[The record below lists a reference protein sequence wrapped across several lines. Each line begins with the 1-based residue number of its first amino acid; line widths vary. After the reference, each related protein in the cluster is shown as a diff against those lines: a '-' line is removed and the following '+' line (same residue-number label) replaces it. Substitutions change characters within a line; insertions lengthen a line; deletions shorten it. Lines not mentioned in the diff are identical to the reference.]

1 MTSPW
6 HHSFRYNWYTYVLSL
21 KVLWTLQ
28 LCFLLDKYLGVEEE
42 EEEEEEGEEE
52 EENVFKNQTSAIG
65 SRAVARTPNEIRVI
79 YMAHDETNLYMQHR
93 SHPRCQ
99 SLSRFD

>member
-6 HHSFRYNWYTYVLSL
+6 HHSFRYNYMLRYKYVLSL

-28 LCFLLDKYLGVEEE
+28 LCFLLDKYLGVK
-42 EEEEEEGEEE
+42 EEEEEEGEEG

-65 SRAVARTPNEIRVI
+65 GAFARE
-79 YMAHDETNLYMQHR
+79 DLYRIARCR
-93 SHPRCQ
+93 SNT
-99 SLSRFD
+99 